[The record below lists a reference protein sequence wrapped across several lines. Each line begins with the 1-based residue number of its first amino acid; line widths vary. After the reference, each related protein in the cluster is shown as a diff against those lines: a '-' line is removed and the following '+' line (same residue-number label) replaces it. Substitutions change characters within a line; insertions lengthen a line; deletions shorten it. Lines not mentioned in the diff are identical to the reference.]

1 MKEKTTV
8 HLCHS
13 NPKNIGLSEEPV
25 FSVEPFQRGKLAKNS
40 NCIMG
45 IDNINNV
52 QKQLWNDNPTLSI
65 QVAVLLIVMAAA
77 IKFK

>member
-1 MKEKTTV
+1 
-8 HLCHS
+8 
-13 NPKNIGLSEEPV
+13 
-25 FSVEPFQRGKLAKNS
+25 
-40 NCIMG
+40 MG